1 MQTRNLFTQA
11 HALLVYH
18 NLHGDPFF
26 VKKVKRWCLSALE
39 REYLKTH
46 SRDIMPAYS
55 PTDKQVNEKPD
66 EHYTENL
73 FFYYLK
79 VLSVFA
85 ACPQIVPWE
94 GLHAVKDVFLIKLGN
109 HLTHILPQ
117 HDPD

>member
-18 NLHGDPFF
+18 NPHGDPFF
-26 VKKVKRWCLSALE
+26 VEKVKRWCSSALE

-55 PTDKQVNEKPD
+55 PTDKQVNENPD
-66 EHYTENL
+66 ERRESL
-73 FFYYLK
+73 FSLSDI
-79 VLSVFA
+79 LSVFA
-85 ACPQIVPWE
+85 ACLQILPWE
-94 GLHAVKDVFLIKLGN
+94 GLHTVKHVSVIKLGN